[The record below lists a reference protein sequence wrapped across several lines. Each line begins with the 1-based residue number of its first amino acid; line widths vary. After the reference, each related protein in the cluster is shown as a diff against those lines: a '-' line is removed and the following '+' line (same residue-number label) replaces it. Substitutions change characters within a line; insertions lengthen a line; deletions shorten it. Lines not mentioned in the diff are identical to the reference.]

1 MTTLNIIGCGK
12 VAKVLGR
19 LFHEAAVFEI
29 GGLASRSPGSAA
41 DAARF
46 IGAGRPAASLRE
58 LPPADLF
65 LIAASDDAIGDC
77 AQALAEAAVVRAGDV
92 VWHLSGAL
100 PSSVLQPLKA
110 AGALAAS
117 VHPVKTFPDPSLA
130 VADFPGTFC
139 GIEGDRDA
147 VELLSQA
154 FGRIGGRIFPVDT
167 AFKSIYHAGSVVV
180 CNYLT
185 ALLEVGARCYEKG
198 GVPREIA
205 FQVMEPLVRGTVDN
219 VFRTGPEEAL
229 TGPIARGDSEAVRR
243 QLEALEEWSAG
254 VAAVY
259 RALGKV
265 ALDLGRRRLSDE
277 EVDRLA
283 KSIA

>member
-19 LFHEAAVFEI
+19 LFHQAAVFEI
-29 GGLASRSPGSAA
+29 GDLASRSPGSAA

-46 IGAGRPAASLRE
+46 IGAGRPVSSLRE
-58 LPPADLF
+58 LAPADLF
-65 LIAASDDAIGDC
+65 LIATSDDAIAGC
-77 AQALAEAAVVRAGDV
+77 ARELADASLVGAGSV

-100 PSSVLQPLKA
+100 PSSVLQPVQA
-110 AGALAAS
+110 AGAMIAS
-117 VHPVKTFPDPSLA
+117 VHPVKTFPDPSRS
-130 VADFPGTFC
+130 VTDFPGTFC

-198 GVPREIA
+198 GVPREVA

-219 VFRTGPEEAL
+219 VFRTGTEEAL
-229 TGPIARGDSEAVRR
+229 TGPIARGDSEAVGR
-243 QLEALEEWSAG
+243 QLEALEGWNAE
-254 VAAVY
+254 VAALY

-277 EVDRLA
+277 EVERLA
-283 KSIA
+283 KLMI